1 MINEDL
7 IIEHINFGTDDLK
20 DKYDTYNSLLEKMFI
35 ELDFSDKAILGKIFD
50 LHVDTYFKDKS
61 LYKNSII
68 DEIKAKTL
76 AYFLKNNDV
85 YIGGCVCQPSKFY
98 INTCMIYNLVIFSEF
113 RSQGYGK
120 YLLKYILNDLKVKYK
135 FKYFGI
141 NCLINNNAA
150 MKLYRSI
157 GFSPIS
163 TYLMKI

>member
-1 MINEDL
+1 MDDNEL

-76 AYFLKNNDV
+76 AYF
-85 YIGGCVCQPSKFY
+85 
-98 INTCMIYNLVIFSEF
+98 
-113 RSQGYGK
+113 
-120 YLLKYILNDLKVKYK
+120 
-135 FKYFGI
+135 FK
-141 NCLINNNAA
+141 
-150 MKLYRSI
+150 K
-157 GFSPIS
+157 
-163 TYLMKI
+163 

>member
-1 MINEDL
+1 MDDNEL

-50 LHVDTYFKDKS
+50 LYVDTYFKDKS

-85 YIGGCVCQPSKFY
+85 YIGGCVW
-98 INTCMIYNLVIFSEF
+98 
-113 RSQGYGK
+113 
-120 YLLKYILNDLKVKYK
+120 
-135 FKYFGI
+135 
-141 NCLINNNAA
+141 
-150 MKLYRSI
+150 
-157 GFSPIS
+157 S
-163 TYLMKI
+163 TF